1 MNRFFLCL
9 LSIFAVGTASAQS
22 LKGVVTSQSDG
33 QPLLGVSVFEAGTTN
48 GVTTNVDGSYAI
60 TLQSKSSATIIFEY
74 IGYATQEIAVTAAQT
89 TLNVSMSEGSIEM
102 DDVVV
107 IGYGAVKKSDL
118 TGSVASV
125 QTEDLKSGA
134 ITNADQMLQGT
145 VAGVQVT
152 QNSGAPGGASSIRV
166 RGASSISSTN
176 EPLYVIDGIPFSGS
190 ASSIDW
196 AGSGTTGQTTV
207 NPLSTISPQDIISMD
222 VLKDASATAIYG
234 SAGANGVIIINTRRG
249 SEGAMKINYDG
260 QYAIQTVSNTIDM
273 MNLSEYAQYQNEITD
288 LYATLSLDETLQDP
302 SIMGEGTDW
311 QSEIFRVA
319 PMQSHALSISGGTE
333 KLKMSASVGYTD
345 QEGTIYGSNFERYNM
360 RLNADGKM
368 LKHLEGGGSI
378 AFTRTD
384 ERISRQDG
392 NDGVIMQA
400 LTMQPSVAV
409 YGFDGEFASPESIY
423 GSTSNNPLWLA
434 QMQTNTLIR
443 DRIMGNF
450 YLQLNPMEGLNVRSE
465 FGYDVTNSLNE
476 SFIPTYD
483 FGNGIANSLNQ
494 MYQKEEHNLFWI
506 WKNYATYNKS
516 VAKHSIN
523 AMVGYEMQKS
533 AWEGMWIRKSG
544 FSTDDIFV
552 MTSDGTFDSNG
563 AWQDSA
569 TKVSTFGR
577 LNYNYDERFLVT
589 ATFRADASSKFG
601 PENKWGYFPSAAFAW
616 RVSNEEFLK
625 GIESISNV
633 KLRLGYGMVGND
645 NISTYQYGST
655 MTSSLS
661 SFTSSSS
668 AYRVSNISNPNLKWE
683 ASEQY
688 NAGVDLGFFNNRLA
702 ATVDVYLKDTKDLLM
717 QVSVPSYLGVGDGNS
732 ISAPYVNIGKTRNQG
747 VDIAINTVPV
757 QTKNFTWTS
766 DIVFSKN
773 ENEVLALNDDAQ
785 VITGGISVYFSSA
798 FSSASRIEVG
808 QPMGVFYGYVT
819 DGYFENEED
828 VLTSAVQVEDGNNPG
843 MNLYDKNS
851 GVYVGDIKF
860 KDLNEDGVIDDN
872 DKTIIGDP
880 NPDFTYGW
888 TNKFSYKNWDLSI
901 ALNGSYGGDILNI
914 ARYRTESLS
923 NAWDNQSTSVIDR
936 ANIAY
941 DASGAAYLTNASTAT
956 TPRFAPNDING
967 NNRMSDRWIE
977 DGSYLRIQAITLNY
991 NFPASM
997 IKAVGMSSL
1006 KLYCTLQ
1013 NLYTFTSYSG
1023 YDPEV
1028 GAYNQSALMQS
1039 YDIGRYPTP
1048 TMYILGVNIGF

>member
-9 LSIFAVGTASAQS
+9 LSICAVFTTSAQS

-33 QPLLGVSVFEAGTTN
+33 EPLIGVNVLEAGTSN
-48 GVTTNVDGSYAI
+48 GVTTAIDGSYTIRLQGKESI
-60 TLQSKSSATIIFEY
+60 TLVFEY
-74 IGYATQEIAVTAAQT
+74 LGYATQEIV
-89 TLNVSMSEGSIEM
+89 VSSSKTRLDVAMVQSAIEM

-107 IGYGAVKKSDL
+107 IGYGAIKKSDL

-125 QTEDLKSGA
+125 LTEDLKSGA

-166 RGASSISSTN
+166 RGASSISSSN

-190 ASSIDW
+190 GSSISW
-196 AGSGTTGQTTV
+196 AGGGTAGQTTV

-260 QYAIQTVSNTIDM
+260 QYAIQTASNTIDM
-273 MNLSEYAQYQNEITD
+273 MNLREYAQFQKDNAD
-288 LYATLSLDETLQDP
+288 LYDTLSLDESLQDP

-319 PMQSHALSISGGTE
+319 PMHSHALSISGGTD
-333 KLKMSASVGYTD
+333 KIKMSASVGYTD
-345 QEGTIYGSNFERYNM
+345 QEGTIFGSNFDRYNM

-368 LKHLEGGGSI
+368 LKNLEGGGSI
-378 AFTRTD
+378 AFTRTN

-400 LTMQPSVAV
+400 LTMQPSVSV
-409 YGFDGEFASPESIY
+409 YDFDGAFASPESIY

-434 QMQTNTLIR
+434 QMQQNTLVR

-450 YLQLNPMEGLNVRSE
+450 YLQLNILDGLNLRTE
-465 FGYDVTNSLNE
+465 YGYDISNGLNK

-483 FGNGIANSLNQ
+483 FGNGIANSLNK
-494 MYQKEEHNLFWI
+494 MLQKEDHNLFWI
-506 WKNYATYNKS
+506 WKNYATYNKTIK
-516 VAKHSIN
+516 KHSIN
-523 AMVGYEMQKS
+523 AMAGFEMQRS
-533 AWEGMWIRKSG
+533 AWQGMQLSKSG
-544 FSTDDIFV
+544 FSSDDIFV
-552 MTSDGTFDSNG
+552 MTSDGTFDSNN
-563 AWQDSA
+563 AWQDAAS
-569 TKVSTFGR
+569 KVSAFGR

-589 ATFRADASSKFG
+589 FTLRADASSKFG
-601 PENKWGYFPSAAFAW
+601 PNNKWGYFPSAAFAW
-616 RVSNEEFLK
+616 RISNEQFMKEF
-625 GIESISNV
+625 ESLSNF

-655 MTSSLS
+655 MTSILS
-661 SFTSSSS
+661 PFGGGS

-688 NAGVDLGFFNNRLA
+688 NAGIDLGFFNNRIS
-702 ATVDVYLKDTKDLLM
+702 ATIDVYQKETKDLLM
-717 QVSVPSYLGVGDGNS
+717 RVSVPSYLGAGSGNS
-732 ISAPYVNIGKTRNQG
+732 ISAPFVNIGKTSNKG

-757 QTKNFTWTS
+757 QTANFTWTS
-766 DIVFSKN
+766 DAVFSMNKN
-773 ENEVLALNDDAQ
+773 EVVALNDDAQ
-785 VITGGISVYFSSA
+785 VISGGVSVYFSSA
-798 FSSASRIEVG
+798 FGSASRIQVG
-808 QPMGVFYGYVT
+808 QPMGVFYGYQT
-819 DGYFENEED
+819 DGYFADEQD
-828 VLTSAVQVEDGNNPG
+828 VLNSAVQVEDGENPG
-843 MNLYDKNS
+843 MNLYDKYS
-851 GVYVGDIKF
+851 GVYAGDIKF
-860 KDLNEDGVIDDN
+860 KDINEDGVIDDN
-872 DKTIIGDP
+872 DKSIIGDP

-888 TNKFSYKNWDLSI
+888 TNKFSYKGWDLSV

-923 NAWDNQSTSVIDR
+923 NAWDNQSAAAINR
-936 ANIAY
+936 AKIVY
-941 DASGAAYLTNASTAT
+941 DEYGAASISNLSSATA
-956 TPRFAPNDING
+956 PRFAPNDING

-991 NFPASM
+991 NFPKSM
-997 IKAVGMSSL
+997 IKPLRMNSL

-1028 GAYNQSALMQS
+1028 GAFNQSALMQS
-1039 YDIGRYPTP
+1039 YDMGRYPTP
-1048 TMYILGVNIGF
+1048 RMYIFGANIGF